1 MFLRA
6 ELARTEHSDLGRL
19 TVSLTDHVGAH
30 ADVHTSVA
38 LPRVGDH
45 QLSSTDLKESTGTL
59 RSHAIS
65 YCELSQVKCF
75 AQGQNRCGL

>member
-1 MFLRA
+1 MIETFCDVFCGLKCQRS

-19 TVSLTDHVGAH
+19 TVSLADHVGAH

-45 QLSSTDLKESTGTL
+45 QLPTADLKESTGTL
-59 RSHAIS
+59 RSLQH
-65 YCELSQVKCF
+65 LM
-75 AQGQNRCGL
+75 R

>member
-1 MFLRA
+1 MFLRLFLWFEMS

-19 TVSLTDHVGAH
+19 TVSLADHVGAH

-45 QLSSTDLKESTGTL
+45 QLPSADLKESVTVSATP
-59 RSHAIS
+59 HAIS
-65 YCELSQVKCF
+65 YCDTILS
-75 AQGQNRCGL
+75 